1 MVGTAEL
8 LRRATPR
15 LLRDVI
21 PHIIGHRLL
30 TWEVRLE
37 RPHPAI
43 LRSTQPTPPAV
54 RHHPLP
60 WKARLDR
67 PPPPTPRST
76 QPTPPAVR
84 HPPPARPQPRLTPR
98 TRAPPRHPRQRLPP
112 GNPRRGHEPERQ
124 SHPAIRVEQRGPG
137 R

>member
-37 RPHPAI
+37 RPHPTI
-43 LRSTQPTPPAV
+43 LGSTQPTPPAV
-54 RHHPLP
+54 RHH
-60 WKARLDR
+60 
-67 PPPPTPRST
+67 
-76 QPTPPAVR
+76 
-84 HPPPARPQPRLTPR
+84 PPARPQPRLTPR

-137 R
+137 RPDTAGRNGPS